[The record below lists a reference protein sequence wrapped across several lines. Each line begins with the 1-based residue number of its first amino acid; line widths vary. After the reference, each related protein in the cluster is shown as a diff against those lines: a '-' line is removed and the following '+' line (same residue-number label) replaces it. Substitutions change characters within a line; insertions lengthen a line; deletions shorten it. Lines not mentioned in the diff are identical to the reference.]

1 MAKISNTSAYPNI
14 SNIDVADYL
23 IITDAENNLMT
34 KTCTIAQLQSNF
46 GVDTLVA
53 NMEVTAAG
61 LQSIATGYK
70 IIEAQGANK
79 VIDVISIAVYGQF
92 GSAAYNFSDDLEF
105 TCDSTVYAT
114 LDNVIANGSADYSY
128 KLMVGAGGNGSMS
141 ATIALSANQPL
152 SLFSSSNPTQ
162 GNGKLFVNVYYRVLT
177 LGTTF

>member
-1 MAKISNTSAYPNI
+1 MAKISNISAYPNI
-14 SNIDVADYL
+14 SNIDAADYL

-34 KTCTIAQLQSNF
+34 KTCTISQLQSNF

-53 NMEVTAAG
+53 NVEVTAAG
-61 LQSIATGYK
+61 LQSLAAGYE

-92 GSAAYNFSDDLEF
+92 GFAAYDFSNDLEF
-105 TCDSTVYAT
+105 TCNSTVNAT

-128 KLMVGAGGNGSMS
+128 KLMVGHGSGFS
-141 ATIALSANQPL
+141 FGLSANQPF

-162 GNGKLFVNVYYRVLT
+162 GDGKLFVNVFYRVLT
-177 LGTTF
+177 LGPAF

>member
-34 KTCTIAQLQSNF
+34 KTCTISQLQSNF

-53 NMEVTAAG
+53 NMEVTASG
-61 LQSIATGYK
+61 LQSLVSGYK

-92 GSAAYNFSDDLEF
+92 GSGAYDFSDDLEF
-105 TCDSTVYAT
+105 TCNSTVYAT

-128 KLMVGAGGNGSMS
+128 KLMVGHGSGFS
-141 ATIALSANQPL
+141 FSLSANQPL
-152 SLFSSSNPTQ
+152 SLFSNSNPTQ
-162 GNGKLFVNVYYRVLT
+162 GDGKLFVNVFYRVLT
-177 LGTTF
+177 LGPAF

>member
-1 MAKISNTSAYPNI
+1 MAKISNIAAYPNI
-14 SNIDVADYL
+14 SNIDAADYL

-34 KTCTIAQLQSNF
+34 KTCTISQLQSNF

-61 LQSIATGYK
+61 MQSLATGFK

-92 GSAAYNFSDDLEF
+92 GSAAYDFSDDLEF
-105 TCDSTVYAT
+105 TCDSTVNAT

-128 KLMVGAGGNGSMS
+128 KLIVGHLSGFSFN
-141 ATIALSANQPL
+141 LSANQPL

-162 GNGKLFVNVYYRVLT
+162 GDGKLFVNVFYRVLT
-177 LGTTF
+177 LGPAF

>member
-1 MAKISNTSAYPNI
+1 MAKISNISAYPNI

-53 NMEVTAAG
+53 QVEVTASN
-61 LQSIATGYK
+61 LQKIATGFK

-92 GSAAYNFSDDLEF
+92 VSAAYNFSDALEF
-105 TCDSTVYAT
+105 TCNSTVYASVAAVT
-114 LDNVIANGSADYSY
+114 ANGSADYSQ
-128 KLMVGAGGNGSMS
+128 KLILGGGSGNS
-141 ATIALSANQPL
+141 LALSANQPL
-152 SLFSSSNPTQ
+152 GLFTSSNPTQ
-162 GNGKLFVNVYYRVLT
+162 GDGKLFVNVYYRVLT

>member
-1 MAKISNTSAYPNI
+1 MAKISNISAYPNI

-53 NMEVTAAG
+53 HQEVTASG
-61 LQSIATGYK
+61 LQKIATGFE

-92 GSAAYNFSDDLEF
+92 GSAAYNFSYDLEF
-105 TCDSTVYAT
+105 NCNSTVYASLAALT
-114 LDNVIANGSADYSY
+114 ANGSADYSQ
-128 KLMVGAGGNGSMS
+128 KLMLGAQVNSL
-141 ATIALSANQPL
+141 ALSANQPL
-152 SLFSSSNPTQ
+152 GLFSSSNPTQ
-162 GNGKLFVNVYYRVLT
+162 GDGKLFVNVYYRVLT

>member
-61 LQSIATGYK
+61 LQSLATGYK
-70 IIEAQGANK
+70 IIEAQGVNK

-92 GSAAYNFSDDLEF
+92 GTAAYDFSNDLEF
-105 TCDSTVYAT
+105 TCDSTVNAT
-114 LDNVIANGSADYSY
+114 LDNVTANGSADYSY
-128 KLMVGAGGNGSMS
+128 KLIVGYGSGFS
-141 ATIALSANQPL
+141 FGLSANQPL

-162 GNGKLFVNVYYRVLT
+162 GDGKLFVNVFYRVLT
-177 LGTTF
+177 LGPAF